1 MILSLYEDWKSNY
14 PPQLSSHR
22 NLSSFS
28 LITSTFSSITTITT
42 MFTITDYVI
51 LFCLLIIGGLVNA
64 LLVLIRT
71 NARLV
76 QQFDELTPPDRSS
89 SETTTS
95 TSPPDWEDHHGGWG
109 SECPPSGSHSGWT
122 PVQESAPLPIPGRY
136 SPLPDE
142 QYTVEHHDPY
152 WNQVTDEDEEQEVER
167 RLDPVEVKREE
178 EDDAEARRILRLHMK
193 KDAVTNFLF
202 DDRELTRLAEILAD
216 AVERDTGEVPAVGD
230 LSRYVWAVAEI
241 AQSMASTT
249 EETFPQDLGTLVLLQ
264 WKQRVWGRDAP
275 VKEE

>member
-1 MILSLYEDWKSNY
+1 
-14 PPQLSSHR
+14 
-22 NLSSFS
+22 
-28 LITSTFSSITTITT
+28 
-42 MFTITDYVI
+42 
-51 LFCLLIIGGLVNA
+51 
-64 LLVLIRT
+64 
-71 NARLV
+71 
-76 QQFDELTPPDRSS
+76 
-89 SETTTS
+89 
-95 TSPPDWEDHHGGWG
+95 
-109 SECPPSGSHSGWT
+109 
-122 PVQESAPLPIPGRY
+122 
-136 SPLPDE
+136 
-142 QYTVEHHDPY
+142 
-152 WNQVTDEDEEQEVER
+152 
-167 RLDPVEVKREE
+167 
-178 EDDAEARRILRLHMK
+178 MK